1 MNWDRIIGQHR
12 VKDLLRRMLSSG
24 SVAHAHLFWGSEGVG
39 KDAMAIEFARALN
52 CQSNRVTPCGVCM
65 SCRKIDQ
72 LQHPNVS
79 LIFALPVG
87 KNEQSGDDPIK
98 GLTEEQVDAVQEQ
111 IRLKAENPYHRIEIP
126 KANFIKINSVRYM
139 RRDASLSA
147 FEGGKRVF
155 IIFHAEEMN
164 AEASNSLLKTLEE
177 PSSDSVFI
185 LTTAH
190 KEQLLPTI
198 LSRCQLVQFDP
209 LGEEELRDVMRT
221 RHAIEGEQAALIARL
236 AHGSYTHALDLLSA
250 DVVAQRQEAVQFLR
264 LILSSQRIALADDVE
279 RIASLGDRSAVER
292 WMKLLSVWLRDALVL
307 REQGE
312 SGLLNLDH
320 LKDLQ
325 SFNQKF
331 PSARLGDA
339 LECVEASIALV
350 GKNGYLPLI
359 VTSLAIDLR
368 HLLAS
373 S

>member
-1 MNWDRIIGQHR
+1 MSWDRVIGQRR
-12 VKDLLRRMLSSG
+12 VKDLLRRVLSSG
-24 SVAHAHLFWGSEGVG
+24 SIAHAHLFWGAEGVG

-52 CQSNRVTPCGVCM
+52 CQTDRVAPCGECA

-98 GLTEEQVDAVQEQ
+98 GLTEEQINAIHEQ
-111 IRLKAENPYHRIEIP
+111 LRLKAGNPYHRIEIP
-126 KANFIKINSVRYM
+126 KANFIKINSVRHM

-155 IIFHAEEMN
+155 IISHAEEMN

-185 LTTAH
+185 LTTSH

-209 LGEEELRDVMRT
+209 LGEEELRDVLLA
-221 RHAIEGEQAALIARL
+221 RHAIEGEQAALVARL
-236 AHGSYTHALDLLSA
+236 ADGSYTHAMDLLSA
-250 DVVAQRQEAVQFLR
+250 DVVVQRKEAVQFLR
-264 LILSSQRIALADDVE
+264 LVLSSQRIALADDVE

-312 SGLLNLDH
+312 SGLLNVDH

-331 PSARLGDA
+331 PSARLSDA
-339 LECVEASIALV
+339 LERVDACIALV
-350 GKNGYLPLI
+350 DKNGYLPLI
-359 VTSLAIDLR
+359 VTGLAIDLKR
-368 HLLAS
+368 LLAS

>member
-1 MNWDRIIGQHR
+1 
-12 VKDLLRRMLSSG
+12 
-24 SVAHAHLFWGSEGVG
+24 
-39 KDAMAIEFARALN
+39 MAIEFARALN
-52 CQSNRVTPCGVCM
+52 CPVDGVNPCGECA

-98 GLTEEQVDAVQEQ
+98 GLSEEQISAIQEQ
-111 IRLKAENPYHRIEIP
+111 LRVKAENPYLRIEIP
-126 KANFIKINSVRYM
+126 RANFIKINSVRHM
-139 RRDASLSA
+139 RRDAALSA

-155 IIFHAEEMN
+155 IISHAEEMN

-209 LGEEELRDVMRT
+209 LREEEIRDVLVA
-221 RHAIEGEQAALIARL
+221 RHAIEDEQASLIGRL
-236 AHGSYTHALDLLSA
+236 ANGSYTHALDLLSA
-250 DVVAQRQEAVQFLR
+250 DVVAQRKEAVQFLR
-264 LILSSQRIALADDVE
+264 LVLGSQKIPLAAEIE

-331 PSARLGDA
+331 PSAQLGHA
-339 LECVEASIALV
+339 LESVEASIALV

-359 VTSLAIDLR
+359 VTGLAIDLKQS
-368 HLLAS
+368 LAS